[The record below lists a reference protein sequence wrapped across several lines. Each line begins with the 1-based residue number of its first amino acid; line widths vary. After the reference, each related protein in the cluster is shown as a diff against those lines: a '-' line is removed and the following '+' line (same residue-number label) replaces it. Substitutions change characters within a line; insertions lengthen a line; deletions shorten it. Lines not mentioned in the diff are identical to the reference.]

1 MASKTATINL
11 NTLKNITISIDTMSG
26 DHGVPV
32 TVAAAISAVESDD
45 RLHTLLVG
53 DKDVLTST
61 LTKLLKSRHAHIK
74 NRIAIHHASEVVEM
88 DESPALVLRKKK
100 DSSMRVAINLV
111 KEGKADAA
119 VSAGNTGA
127 LMATARFVL
136 KMLPG
141 IERPAICTELPT
153 EHGSVFMLDLGANVD
168 SSPEM
173 LLQFA
178 YMGAE
183 LCSASKQIEKPRIG
197 LLNVGSEEIKGSAT
211 VKAAAELLTKADDLN
226 YVGYVEGDEI
236 FTDKCDVVTCD
247 GFEGNIALKTAEGVA
262 RLINTITKEEFTK
275 SPFRKLAALCA
286 YPVFKNI
293 KARLD
298 PRSYN
303 GATLVGLRGV
313 VVKSHGG
320 ADAVSFVSAIN
331 VAVNEIT
338 HDLPQRIEKKIL
350 SHSE

>member
-1 MASKTATINL
+1 M
-11 NTLKNITISIDTMSG
+11 G
-26 DHGVPV
+26 DN
-32 TVAAAISAVESDD
+32 
-45 RLHTLLVG
+45 
-53 DKDVLTST
+53 DVLTST
-61 LTKLLKSRHAHIK
+61 LTPLLTSKSITVK
-74 NRIAIHHASEVVEM
+74 ERITIHHASEIVEM
-88 DESPALVLRKKK
+88 DEAPALALRKKK
-100 DSSMRVAINLV
+100 DSSMRVSIDLV

-183 LCSASKQIEKPRIG
+183 ICSTTKQIEKPRIG

-211 VKAAAELLTKADDLN
+211 VKAAAELLTNADDLN

-262 RLINTITKEEFTK
+262 RLINTITKEEFTS
-275 SPFRKLAALCA
+275 SPLRKLAALCS

-313 VVKSHGG
+313 IVKSHGG
-320 ADAVSFVSAIN
+320 ADAVSFLSAIN
-331 VAVNEIT
+331 VAVAETT
-338 HDLPQRIEKKIL
+338 HNLPQRIEKKIL
-350 SHSE
+350 SHSEKIEN

>member
-1 MASKTATINL
+1 
-11 NTLKNITISIDTMSG
+11 MSG
-26 DHGVPV
+26 DHGASV
-32 TVAAAISAVESDD
+32 TVAAALSAIESDSH
-45 RLHTLLVG
+45 LNTILVG
-53 DKDVLTST
+53 DSDTLTSVLTP
-61 LTKLLKSRHAHIK
+61 LLEGKKTSIK
-74 NRIAIHHASEVVEM
+74 DRISIHHASEVVEM

-111 KEGKADAA
+111 KEGKADAT

-136 KMLPG
+136 KMLPE

-183 LCSASKQIEKPRIG
+183 LCSATKQIENPRIG
-197 LLNVGSEEIKGSAT
+197 LLNVGSEEIKGSAK
-211 VKAAAELLTKADDLN
+211 VKATAELLSNAADLN

-236 FTDKCDVVTCD
+236 FTDKCDVVACD

-262 RLINTITKEEFTK
+262 RLINTITKEEFTRN
-275 SPFRKLAALCA
+275 PIRKLAALCS
-286 YPVFKNI
+286 YPVFKSI
-293 KARLD
+293 KTRLD
-298 PRSYN
+298 PRTYN
-303 GATLVGLRGV
+303 GATLAGLRGIV
-313 VVKSHGG
+313 IKSHGG
-320 ADAVSFVSAIN
+320 ADKVSFLSAIN
-331 VAVNEIT
+331 VAVSEIR

>member
-53 DKDVLTST
+53 DKDILTST